1 MASSVTNRIVIG
13 RRGSARHSALGWAQ
27 HVCVGV
33 GESLREWAARMQPV
47 RAAGA
52 LRAARLQ
59 GPVPVRCSLLPSV
72 RHNPSDRIM
81 ANIHGGP
88 PGARRGQRAHHAL
101 TIGPDRSQ
109 IERIAVEVVA
119 PGELERVEGWRDAIA
134 RPHVRPAIDA
144 DLCLGHEDAPR
155 RSAREVGSDG
165 PVALLEAVVDVYT
178 QSAPT
183 RESVQPSARV
193 KQQDLAF
200 ATQRDSKRTSIVEQ
214 PFCNRC

>member
-1 MASSVTNRIVIG
+1 MQRAWRVQSGAPCFPPRATIHRIASWRIYMADPRG
-13 RRGSARHSALGWAQ
+13 RAEGKS
-27 HVCVGV
+27 
-33 GESLREWAARMQPV
+33 
-47 RAAGA
+47 
-52 LRAARLQ
+52 
-59 GPVPVRCSLLPSV
+59 
-72 RHNPSDRIM
+72 
-81 ANIHGGP
+81 
-88 PGARRGQRAHHAL
+88 AHHAL

-134 RPHVRPAIDA
+134 RPHVRAAIDA

-200 ATQRDSKRTSIVEQ
+200 ATGQSKRSEVNRGTAL
-214 PFCNRC
+214 FCNRC

>member
-1 MASSVTNRIVIG
+1 
-13 RRGSARHSALGWAQ
+13 
-27 HVCVGV
+27 
-33 GESLREWAARMQPV
+33 
-47 RAAGA
+47 
-52 LRAARLQ
+52 
-59 GPVPVRCSLLPSV
+59 
-72 RHNPSDRIM
+72 M

-134 RPHVRPAIDA
+134 RPHVRAAIDA

-183 RESVQPSARV
+183 RVSAARAPGQTAGSRV
-193 KQQDLAF
+193 
-200 ATQRDSKRTSIVEQ
+200 RHGCESKRSKSIVEE